1 MDERNDAIRTPY
13 SIPMLPPS
21 RPPKPVVLRRT
32 AILAGIGTFVLGA
45 GIGAASSSSKTT
57 VTTDSHPIVT
67 ITSAA
72 PSVAQAAAPS
82 ASQPAHSSTSKPQTA
97 APAKVGGALALSGM
111 RDDEKLSVTLV
122 KFADPATSS
131 DEFMKPDNGKRYVA
145 VQLRITNTATTA
157 YSDSPT
163 NGATLI
169 DASGQQYR
177 LTFADVTLGQSFNGD
192 VRLSPGASALGVM
205 TFEVPTEEKIA
216 TFQFTLDSGFADQ
229 TGQWQI
235 G

>member
-1 MDERNDAIRTPY
+1 MDERSDAIHAHY
-13 SIPMLPPS
+13 SIPTMPPNK
-21 RPPKPVVLRRT
+21 PPRPVVLRRT
-32 AILAGIGTFVLGA
+32 AILVGVGTFVLGA
-45 GIGAASSSSKTT
+45 GVGAASRSSKTT
-57 VTTDSHPIVT
+57 TTTDSHPIVT
-67 ITSAA
+67 ITSAPPSA
-72 PSVAQAAAPS
+72 PPATPSAAQA
-82 ASQPAHSSTSKPQTA
+82 AHSSTSKAQTA
-97 APAKVGGALALSGM
+97 AAAKVGGTIASSGM
-111 RDDEKLSVTLV
+111 KDDEKLSVTLV

-131 DEFMKPDNGKRYVA
+131 DKYLQPDSGKRYVA

-169 DASGQQYR
+169 DASGQQYQ
-177 LTFADVTLGQSFNGD
+177 LTFADVTLGQSFNGE

-205 TFEVPTEEKIA
+205 AFEVPTDEKIA